1 MELKVRL
8 RVFFLKKKL
17 RYLSSNDDHCFSRNL
32 SVVCSLKDLRRTSRN
47 GHLLSTILMG
57 MEKLPER

>member
-1 MELKVRL
+1 MG
-8 RVFFLKKKL
+8 FFSKKKL